1 MTKTKNIKKNITI
14 DLATYFNG
22 DTGESLASELVSM
35 EVKTTVSIMEDTE
48 LITMSRPKDF
58 AFINTGTLLK
68 IIKILNN
75 ADLAQLTKLI
85 PLTKTEMNMVYNH
98 SVPHTNATLQK
109 YLEIGSRSKFTE
121 LMRRLIKAGVL
132 YQIKGSIN
140 GAVRVVYILNPY
152 FSNKRRTFH
161 NSLFDIFKDFED

>member
-1 MTKTKNIKKNITI
+1 MTKIKNIKKNVCI
-14 DLATYFNG
+14 DLSTYFSEE
-22 DTGESLASELVSM
+22 TGESLASELVNSKI
-35 EVKTTVSIMEDTE
+35 KTTVSVKEDTE
-48 LITMSRPKDF
+48 LVTMNRPKDF

-68 IIKILNN
+68 VIKILNN

-121 LMRRLIKAGVL
+121 LIRRLIKAGVL